1 MRFCIPVKI
10 CVVLIIAACAVLKN
24 FAQAPG
30 GLKWS
35 ANGNSYLRAEQ
46 GDIVQYQMPANSRKV
61 LISKDKLVP
70 AGQNITL
77 SIRNFNFSDDNNKLL
92 VYTNSKKVWRQD
104 TRGDYW
110 VLDIKTN
117 GLSQLGKSRPAS
129 SLMFAKIS
137 PDGTKAAYVSEHN
150 IYLENLS
157 SHEIKL
163 LTSTNGTKK
172 LINGTF
178 DWVYEEEFDCLDGF
192 RWSPD
197 SKSIAFWQIDANQ
210 VRDYLMLN
218 TTDSIYSFV
227 VPVEYPKVGEAPSP
241 YNIGVITI
249 TGATIKWM
257 NIPGDHRNSYL
268 PRMEWAGNSN
278 ELIIQQLNRKQNE
291 SRLMLCNI
299 NSGNVVEI
307 YKENDEAFIDVKGRW
322 QDDNIGWDWFNKNKE
337 FIWVSEKDG
346 WRHIYR
352 ISRDGKKEFLITKGE
367 YDIIKV
373 NLIDEKSGFIYF
385 IASPENATQRY
396 LYRVKL
402 DGSAKAE
409 RISPLDQPGTHAYS
423 ISPGGQY
430 AQHSFSNAYTTPIYE
445 FINLPN
451 HGVLGLSENIPEKIA
466 DAKKYNNVQFFKIST
481 EEGIEMDGWMIKP
494 VNFDSTK
501 KYQVLFYVYSEPA
514 SQTVTDA
521 YGRTG
526 TRLFNGDMAE
536 EGYIQISLDNRGTPA
551 PKGRTWRKSI
561 YRQIGRLN
569 IRDQAL
575 ACKKII
581 TWKFVDPKRI
591 AVWGWSGGGSTTLN
605 LLFQYPDLYQTGVAI
620 AAVGNQLSYDNIY
633 QERYMG
639 IPQENRQDFILGSPI
654 TYAKNLKG
662 NLLYMHGTGDDNVHY
677 QNAELLINEL
687 IKNNKIFSLMSYPNR
702 THSISEG
709 EGTSRHLSTMFTDFI
724 RKNCPGG
731 GR

>member
-1 MRFCIPVKI
+1 MKPWMGRKS
-10 CVVLIIAACAVLKN
+10 LIIFLMIFLLAFN
-24 FAQAPG
+24 SYAQQG
-30 GLKWS
+30 FRWS
-35 ANGNSYLRAEQ
+35 PDGNSYTRVEN
-46 GDIVQYQMPANSRKV
+46 GEIVHYQLPGNTKTI
-61 LISKDKLVP
+61 LIPKDKFVP
-70 AGQNITL
+70 AGQSNAL
-77 SIRNFNFSDDNNKLL
+77 QVRNYFFSDDDSKVLI
-92 VYTNSKKVWRQD
+92 YTNSKKVWRQD

-110 VLDIKTN
+110 VLTIKSN
-117 GLSQLGKSRPAS
+117 QLIQIGKTRPVS

-137 PDGTKAAYVSEHN
+137 PDGNKVAYVSEHN
-150 IYLENLS
+150 IYLEDLT

-178 DWVYEEEFDCLDGF
+178 DWVYEEEFDCRDGF

-197 SKSIAFWQIDANQ
+197 SKAIAYWQIDANQ
-210 VRDYLMLN
+210 IRDYLMLN
-218 TTDSIYSFV
+218 TTDSIYPFT

-241 YNIGVITI
+241 YKIGVVSINNAIT
-249 TGATIKWM
+249 KWM
-257 NIPGDHRNSYL
+257 DIPGDHHQSYL
-268 PRMEWAGNSN
+268 PRMEWAGNST

-291 SRLMLCNI
+291 SRLLICEVS
-299 NSGNVVEI
+299 SGNSKEI
-307 YKENDEAFIDVKGRW
+307 FKENDEAFIDVKGSW
-322 QDDNIGWDWFNKNKE
+322 QDGDITGWDWTNKNKD

-352 ISRDGKKEFLITKGE
+352 ISRDGKKETTITKGE
-367 YDIIKV
+367 YDIMKIC
-373 NLIDEKSGFIYF
+373 LIDEKAGNIYF
-385 IASPENATQRY
+385 MASPENATQKY
-396 LYRVKL
+396 LYRVNI
-402 DGSAKAE
+402 DGASKAE
-409 RISPLDQPGTHAYS
+409 RLSPLDQPGTHSYT
-423 ISPGGQY
+423 ISPNGLY
-430 AQHSFSNAYTTPIYE
+430 AQHSFSNSYTSPVSE
-445 FINLPN
+445 LINL
-451 HGVLGLSENIPEKIA
+451 HKHTSLTSSDNIGEKVA
-466 DAKKYNNVQFFKIST
+466 NAKKNSKVQFFKITS
-481 EEGIEMDGWMIKP
+481 EEGVEMDGWMIKP
-494 VNFDSTK
+494 ANFDSTK
-501 KYQVLFYVYSEPA
+501 KYPVVFLVYGEPA

-521 YGRTG
+521 YGRAG
-526 TRLFNGDMAE
+526 TRLFAGDMAE
-536 EGYIQISLDNRGTPA
+536 EGYIQISIDNRGTPG
-551 PKGRTWRKSI
+551 PKGRAWRKSI
-561 YRQIGRLN
+561 YRQIGRIN

-575 ACKKII
+575 ACRKII
-581 TWKFVDPKRI
+581 TWPFVDPKRI

-639 IPQENRQDFILGSPI
+639 LPQENRQDFILGSPV

-687 IKNNKIFSLMSYPNR
+687 VKNNKIFSMMSYPNR

-709 EGTSRHLSTMFTDFI
+709 EGTSRHVSAMFTDFI